1 MSKSLKSY
9 ALVII
14 QFGCIAGLLLT
25 GPIFA
30 RKPLCMF
37 LEIFGIV
44 LVFWAVIAM
53 RTSKI
58 SVFPNLK
65 EGAVFIGKGPYRI
78 IRHPM
83 YLAVVLL
90 AISLVME
97 KFSLLRVAMLVLL
110 VLNLLIKIEFEES
123 MLEKEFKEYG
133 RYSKRTRKLLPFIY

>member
-1 MSKSLKSY
+1 MNKSFKSY
-9 ALVII
+9 ILVII

-30 RKPLCMF
+30 QKPFWMF
-37 LEIFGIV
+37 LEIIGIV

-83 YLAVVLL
+83 YLAVVLV

-97 KFSLLRVAMLVLL
+97 NFSLFRVAMFVILVF
-110 VLNLLIKIEFEES
+110 NLLIKIEFEES

-133 RYSKRTRKLLPFIY
+133 S

>member
-1 MSKSLKSY
+1 MNKSLKSY
-9 ALVII
+9 VLVII

-25 GPIFA
+25 GPIIA
-30 RKPLCMF
+30 REPFCMF
-37 LEIFGIV
+37 LEIFGVV

-90 AISLVME
+90 AIALVLE
-97 KFSLLRVAMLVLL
+97 KFTLLRAAMFVLL

-123 MLEKEFKEYG
+123 MLEKEFNEYDSY
-133 RYSKRTRKLLPFIY
+133 RKRTRKLLPFIY